1 MSAGSEETF
10 VFLEITYTLS
20 ERWQLVNVKGPWIGG
35 TRAGRTK
42 LYTRGV
48 RKLRD
53 DAGNVTGDR
62 DESGAEMLERIERDV
77 AKLEVRLLCPPA
89 CVCPGA

>member
-1 MSAGSEETF
+1 M
-10 VFLEITYTLS
+10 
-20 ERWQLVNVKGPWIGG
+20 KGPW
-35 TRAGRTK
+35 AGRSTK

-62 DESGAEMLERIERDV
+62 DESGAEMLERIEKDV